1 MMGAKILRFLLW
13 FGTGLISLLVLAGI
27 VLWFYTQSDHF
38 RTLLREQALAALRDS
53 INGEVT
59 FERISGSVWSE
70 LRFHDLS
77 VLQDGVEII
86 QAPEVA
92 VKVNLFRQA
101 ISFLLSS
108 SLHIGKL
115 EITKPWIRLEE
126 DEQGGWNIL
135 SLVKKADQ
143 PEEPSRVSILLSR
156 IKIEG
161 GRIDARMADGRE
173 GRLSEFALDG
183 DLSLLPSGMKADL
196 DVGEFSLAFSGIP
209 DTRWASALSYEMTGS
224 DSSLHLR
231 RLDLRTSRSHLSLS
245 GKVQGLS
252 APTVALNVEL
262 ERAAADEIKE
272 FLPSVPL
279 RQDFSGNFRVN
290 GPLSAFQLAGTLK
303 APAGELTAT
312 VLADLTRTPHWY
324 RGTLEAKR
332 FVVNEVLELDDVSGN
347 INGKASFEG
356 TSLETAQASAQA
368 QISGLS
374 IQGWQ
379 IGDLAMKANLA
390 DTKLGLSG
398 ETTGKGG
405 QANFQGGFIL
415 SQVPAYDLALKV
427 RNLDVQKVRAENR
440 ESALAA
446 NMNLDLWVKGRG
458 ADLQTM
464 DTTAKLNLLPSRVG
478 AVAAV
483 EGKAAAVL
491 RDGRLNLQ
499 EVKLFAGDTTL
510 GAHGQIGA
518 IEQDPQGKIL
528 YSVRSKNIA
537 PWLELADLKGNGRLN
552 IDGTAS
558 GRFKALNLE
567 GKANVSDFQL
577 SEYSLQRGAVSW
589 TLAEMGSS
597 QLRGNIK
604 ASANDVNAAIRLKTV
619 EANVAL
625 QGLEPIEIDANV
637 SAQDQ
642 EQQVHRLKAH
652 LQYLPERLNV
662 LLQELALQ
670 LPNGAWRMPQQAR
683 VVVRGKTMTVD
694 DLLLQSGAQN
704 IRAKGSVGLQGTQDL
719 HVEVNRFSL
728 EDLRPFFQNF
738 PDISGRLSAEAQL
751 GGTAASPVIESTLNA
766 ASLKIAGQPYAGL
779 AGKGNYRQERLNVD
793 LVLQQ
798 DASHALSAKGGVPI
812 YLGWEGEK
820 SRSVLGEANLRIHS
834 DSLSPAFLGL
844 LSKDVQEIKGNLTVD
859 ILLRGPFDALA
870 PKGKIELQGGQARV
884 KNLGLSLTD
893 MDLHVGV
900 TPEALHV
907 TRLVARSGEGGLTG
921 SGKLG
926 LRNYSI
932 TTLGLTLDADQFRV
946 IHTRQYKAAV
956 SGRLA
961 SSGSLE
967 KPFIK
972 GALKLVESSLR
983 PDLAAFRQRGP
994 APPDPTVVVAR
1005 NREELASRQQRAA
1018 DTHETEGEKSEGS
1031 SVKPNGLYRQ
1041 LGLDLTATVPRGTW
1055 IHVED
1060 GSIELMGEVR
1070 ARKNPGEDLSLTGA
1084 IETLRGWYSFQ
1095 GRKFQ
1100 IEKGRVTF
1108 TGGSKIDPSLE
1119 IVGLYK
1125 LPKYEVELVVG
1136 GNASKPELTLRS
1148 NPRLEQADIL
1158 SVLIFGQP
1166 VGALSDG
1173 QRASLK
1179 GEAIKA
1185 TTNYLAPGLR
1195 QSVAERLGVDNLE
1208 FDVGEGG
1215 GSKIGVGKYVTK
1227 DVFISTSQQLDQKRE
1242 QEYSVEY
1249 EIAPSWELK
1258 SSTTSRGDSGIDIF
1272 WRKQY

>member
-1 MMGAKILRFLLW
+1 MVARILRFLFW
-13 FGTGLISLLVLAGI
+13 FGTGVISLLVLAGI

-38 RTLLREQALAALRDS
+38 RTLLRDQALAAVRDS

-59 FERISGSVWSE
+59 FERISGSIWSE

-77 VLQDGVEII
+77 VLQDGVELIRV
-86 QAPEVA
+86 PEVA

-126 DEQGGWNIL
+126 DPQEGWNIL
-135 SLVKKADQ
+135 SLFKPAEE
-143 PEEPSRVSILLSR
+143 PEEPGRVSILLSR
-156 IKIEG
+156 IRIEG
-161 GRIDARMADGRE
+161 GRIDASLADGRE
-173 GRLSEFALDG
+173 GRVSEITLDA
-183 DLSLLPSGMKADL
+183 DLSLLPSGMKANL
-196 DVGEFSLAFSGIP
+196 DRGEFALAFSGLP
-209 DTRWASALSYEMTGS
+209 NTRWSGALSYEMTGS

-231 RLDLRTSRSHLSLS
+231 RLDFRTRRSHLTIS
-245 GKVQGLS
+245 GKVQDLR
-252 APTVALNVEL
+252 APTVGLNIEL

-279 RQDFSGNFRVN
+279 RQDLSGSFRLN
-290 GPLSAFQLAGTLK
+290 GPLSAFQVAGTLK
-303 APAGELTAT
+303 APAGELTAA
-312 VLADLTRTPHWY
+312 VLADLTRTPAWY
-324 RGTLEAKR
+324 RATLDAKR
-332 FVVNEVLELDDVSGN
+332 FVINEVLEIGDVSGN

-356 TSLETAQASAQA
+356 MSLETAQASAQA

-374 IQGWQ
+374 VQGWQ
-379 IGDLAMKANLA
+379 VGDLAMKANLA
-390 DTKLGLSG
+390 ETRLLFSG

-405 QANFQGGFIL
+405 QANFQGGFTL
-415 SQVPAYDLALKV
+415 GQVPAYDLALKV
-427 RNLDVQKVRAENR
+427 RNLDVQKVRAENQD
-440 ESALAA
+440 SKLAA
-446 NMNLDLWVKGRG
+446 ALNLDLWVKGRG
-458 ADLQTM
+458 TNLQTM
-464 DTTAKLNLLPSRVG
+464 DTTARFNLLPSRVG
-478 AVAAV
+478 PVAAV
-483 EGKAAAVL
+483 EGKGAAVL

-499 EVKLFAGDTTL
+499 EVKLFAGDTTF

-518 IEQDPQGKIL
+518 IEQAPQGKIL
-528 YSVRSKNIA
+528 YSLRSKNIA

-558 GRFKALNLE
+558 GRFEALNVE
-567 GKANVSDFQL
+567 GKANVADFQL
-577 SEYSLQRGAVSW
+577 SGYSLQRGAVSW
-589 TLAEMGSS
+589 TLAQVGSP

-619 EANVAL
+619 DANVAV
-625 QGLEPIEIDANV
+625 QGLEPIEVDANV

-642 EQQVHRLKAH
+642 EKQVHRLKAH

-704 IRAKGSVGLQGTQDL
+704 IRAKGSVGLQGTQDF

-728 EDLRPFFQNF
+728 EDLRPFIQNF
-738 PDISGRLSAEAQL
+738 PDISGRVSAEARL
-751 GGTAASPVIESTLNA
+751 GGTAASPVIESTVNA
-766 ASLKIAGQPYAGL
+766 DGLKIAGQPYAGL

-820 SRSVLGEANLRIHS
+820 SRSLLGEADLRIHS
-834 DSLSPAFLGL
+834 ESLSPAFLGL
-844 LSKDVQEIKGNLTVD
+844 LSKDVQDIKGHLSVD
-859 ILLRGPFDALA
+859 ILLRGRFDALA

-893 MDLHVGV
+893 MDLQVGV
-900 TPEALHV
+900 APEALHV
-907 TRLVARSGEGGLTG
+907 TRLTARSGEGGLTG

-956 SGRLA
+956 SGGLA

-1005 NREELASRQQRAA
+1005 SRDELASRQQRAA
-1018 DTHETEGEKSEGS
+1018 EADEAEGEKTNGS
-1031 SVKPNGLYRQ
+1031 SVKQNGLYRR
-1041 LGLDLTATVPRGTW
+1041 LGLDVTATVPRGTW

-1070 ARKNPGEDLSLTGA
+1070 ARKNPAEDLSLTGA
-1084 IETLRGWYSFQ
+1084 IETVRGWYSFQ

-1100 IEKGRVTF
+1100 IEKGRINL

-1125 LPKYEVELVVG
+1125 LPKYEVELVIA
-1136 GNASKPELTLRS
+1136 GNATKPTLTLRS
-1148 NPRLEQADIL
+1148 NPQLEQADIL
-1158 SVLIFGQP
+1158 SLLLFGQP
-1166 VGALSDG
+1166 VSGLSEG
-1173 QRASLK
+1173 QRASFK
-1179 GEAIKA
+1179 GEAVKA
-1185 TTNYLAPGLR
+1185 TANYLAPGLR

-1215 GSKIGVGKYVTK
+1215 GSKVGVGKYVTK
-1227 DVFISTSQQLDQKRE
+1227 DVFVSTSQQLGGDQKD
-1242 QEYSVEY
+1242 QEYSIEY
-1249 EIAPSWELK
+1249 EIAPNWQLK
-1258 SSTTSRGDSGIDIF
+1258 SSTTSSGDSGIDLF
-1272 WRKQY
+1272 WRRQY